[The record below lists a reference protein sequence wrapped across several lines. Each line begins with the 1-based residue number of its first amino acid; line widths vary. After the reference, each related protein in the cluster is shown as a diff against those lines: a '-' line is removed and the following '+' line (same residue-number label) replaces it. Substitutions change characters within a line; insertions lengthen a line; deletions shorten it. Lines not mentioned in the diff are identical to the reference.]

1 MNVKIVKI
9 FYYIIGCSLVLFWM
23 VLILTP
29 YMAVCCKHAILLT
42 PNKAV
47 DRSFLGAIPMMEY
60 SVPEVRNCRC
70 RSSVP
75 LARIPHTHAH
85 YPTLRAIALVRG

>member
-9 FYYIIGCSLVLFWM
+9 FYYIIGCSLIFFWM

-47 DRSFLGAIPMMEY
+47 GRSLGWRY
-60 SVPEVRNCRC
+60 SWWNTACRRYATVGVVVAC
-70 RSSVP
+70 RK
-75 LARIPHTHAH
+75 ARTPRTHAH

>member
-9 FYYIIGCSLVLFWM
+9 FYYIIGCSLVFFWM

-42 PNKAV
+42 PNNAV
-47 DRSFLGAIPMMEY
+47 GQSLGWQDMWRKSACQRYATMGVVVACLWHAY
-60 SVPEVRNCRC
+60 
-70 RSSVP
+70 
-75 LARIPHTHAH
+75 HTLMPIT
-85 YPTLRAIALVRG
+85 PTLRAIALVRG